1 MISFHY
7 LQARGISKR
16 SRGLVQKGRGKDG
29 DYHTENSP
37 NLTRKGPGWF
47 SSLSWQIQLM
57 EFNQPVPWQLCR
69 GHRMPGWGGSVAA
82 ALSKSLPGEVEVR
95 CCPRTAPSIWYHSP
109 GQLSSGPNLRAP
121 WRLGSL
127 SQVSLLEIV
136 LFNFGCICASPGGL
150 VKVTPNSKPGNKNLD
165 NRVLKMFL
173 KKGGGTPPTMQPRP
187 RPMFLSVSTLHED

>member
-127 SQVSLLEIV
+127 SSGKSIRNNVVQLWLYMRI
-136 LFNFGCICASPGGL
+136 PGGL
-150 VKVTPNSKPGNKNLD
+150 S
-165 NRVLKMFL
+165 
-173 KKGGGTPPTMQPRP
+173 
-187 RPMFLSVSTLHED
+187 EDSPQL

>member
-173 KKGGGTPPTMQPRP
+173 KKRGGDPSHYAAKAETHV
-187 RPMFLSVSTLHED
+187 FECLHPS